1 MLRKTN
7 AVNNK
12 GKKNTRTSTHFA
24 MYSFSWII
32 KKRLKYMIHVA
43 VSMTF
48 FFLVP
53 DNKLMRRKP

>member
-48 FFLVP
+48 FFFGA
-53 DNKLMRRKP
+53 